1 VSPQERAASW
11 RLAAEMLREA
21 CAWAVLEAD
30 ATEDWEHINELAY
43 IRSVVV
49 PRLGREAEKIEQRM
63 EKSKP

>member
-1 VSPQERAASW
+1 
-11 RLAAEMLREA
+11 MLREA